1 MPIALTSDACT
12 QMLAKKTIL
21 KGARRDDV
29 PLVVLLSCCLV
40 VLLSCYLNAGVASQ
54 KMCGEYYFVHRGW
67 VSQSFGKPIER
78 VDTFGL
84 SLSSSTNMLLK
95 LELGVMLCSIY
106 AR

>member
-29 PLVVLLSCCLV
+29 PLVVLLPY
-40 VLLSCYLNAGVASQ
+40 YLNAGVASQ

-95 LELGVMLCSIY
+95 LELGMMLCSIY

>member
-29 PLVVLLSCCLV
+29 PLVVLLPY
-40 VLLSCYLNAGVASQ
+40 YLNAGVASQ
-54 KMCGEYYFVHRGW
+54 KMCGENYFVHRGW
-67 VSQSFGKPIER
+67 LSQSFGKPIER